1 MQTTQPLSFLLFEN
15 LSHHCRSVLEAD
27 LVSSPHLSSGSI
39 AHAVEYLVK
48 HINLLLTQRIFK
60 GYAELVKLVR
70 ELGGVNITHTE
81 VVNHINHCKHPFG
94 IYLACCTCLTMFVW
108 KLLYAYCRKSQGMK
122 QLMSGLGLILLAIV
136 LVPVLETMMT
146 GAI

>member
-27 LVSSPHLSSGSI
+27 LVSNPHLSGGGI
-39 AHAVEYLVK
+39 AHAVKYLVEYF
-48 HINLLLTQRIFK
+48 NLLLAQRILK
-60 GYAELVKLVR
+60 WNAELVKLVR

-94 IYLACCTCLTMFVW
+94 YF
-108 KLLYAYCRKSQGMK
+108 
-122 QLMSGLGLILLAIV
+122 
-136 LVPVLETMMT
+136 
-146 GAI
+146 

>member
-27 LVSSPHLSSGSI
+27 LVSSPHFSGRCI
-39 AHAVEYLVK
+39 AHAVEDFVEY
-48 HINLLLTQRIFK
+48 INLLLSQRILK
-60 GYAELVKLVR
+60 GNTELVELVR

-94 IYLACCTCLTMFVW
+94 IYLACCTCLTMFV
-108 KLLYAYCRKSQGMK
+108 
-122 QLMSGLGLILLAIV
+122 
-136 LVPVLETMMT
+136 
-146 GAI
+146 